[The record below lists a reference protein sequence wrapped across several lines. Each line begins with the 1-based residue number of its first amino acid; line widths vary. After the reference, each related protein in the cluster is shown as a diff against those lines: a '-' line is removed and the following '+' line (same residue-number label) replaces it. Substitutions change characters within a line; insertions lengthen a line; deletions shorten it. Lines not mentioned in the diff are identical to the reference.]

1 MEYVTGALILIL
13 ALAGAISLRKSLGQR
28 RADQIKAL
36 AQQLGYD
43 YFASEDGTILEA
55 LRPFPLFKKGFSRV
69 IDNIMQKT
77 FGDYVLIVFDYE
89 HETYS
94 PGIPRIPSRV
104 FRSRQTVTMFSPT
117 GTATAKSLP
126 NPPLPDAMMCI
137 ESNKGACLIY
147 EPEILHPADDL
158 PIVIDQR
165 KKLYDERT
173 KNSEPSH

>member
-1 MEYVTGALILIL
+1 MEYLTCILIVIL
-13 ALAGAISLRKSLGQR
+13 VVAGAISIRKSLGRR
-28 RADQIKAL
+28 RANQIKAL

-43 YFASEDGTILEA
+43 YLASDDGTTLEV
-55 LRPFPLFKKGFSRV
+55 LKPFPLFKKGFSRA
-69 IDNIMQKT
+69 IDNIMRKT
-77 FGDYVLIVFDYE
+77 FGDCVLTVFDYE

-117 GTATAKSLP
+117 GTATVAHSPCPSPP
-126 NPPLPDAMMCI
+126 NAMMCI
-137 ESNKGACLIY
+137 ESNQETCLIY

-165 KKLYDERT
+165 KKLYDKR
-173 KNSEPSH
+173 KIYVL